1 MKLKKILSLAICL
14 IGTGVFTSCDDFLTI
29 YPKDQLTV
37 ATYWNTDDDADAAVT
52 AAYNWWVNNYLG
64 SKFIFY
70 EDSYSDIGFNYT
82 NSSHMR
88 NMGRGSI
95 SPSAAPNYWRQYET
109 IRRCNFVIEN
119 IDRIPASEIT
129 EAKKND
135 FLAQVRAIRGYSHAY
150 LATWYGD
157 AVIMDF
163 VPKTAED
170 AKLPR
175 EAEAKVKEFAMNDLL
190 WSAENIAEKP
200 AQKGRI
206 TKGAVLSMIA
216 RFNLLWGN
224 YPEALDAANK
234 VIALK
239 QYELDP
245 NFLTIFSMSGQN
257 SKEIICTYEHVKTT
271 SAYTDVIRFY
281 NNADGGW
288 ASYTPTQN
296 LVDMFEMED
305 GKMINEAGSGYDPV
319 HPFANRDPRLKN
331 TIIYPGQDWMGRNNI
346 PRILNTIDKKLPNG
360 SMNKD
365 YYLAA
370 DNASHTG
377 MLWAKYLRPNQAQYS
392 ASMNDDA
399 LCPIIF
405 RYAEILLTKAECYV
419 EMNQN
424 FQEVLDI
431 IDLLRIRGGH
441 IAVDRTK
448 YDTQAKVR
456 ELLRRERT
464 IELAGEGFRFEDIV
478 RWDEYDANGTKTGK
492 KVVETVMPGNLFRL
506 CGTIDYNEP
515 NPDRRAVINVNAPLE
530 DRLVEIRYFDKKQ
543 FHLPIQQTEMDANPQ
558 LVQNPGY

>member
-14 IGTGVFTSCDDFLTI
+14 IGTGVFTSCDDFLNI

-82 NSSHMR
+82 NSSQMR

-129 EAKKND
+129 DAKKND

-175 EAEAKVKEFAMNDLL
+175 EAQAKVKEFAMNDLL

-206 TKGAVLSMIA
+206 AKGAVLSMIA

-245 NFLTIFSMSGQN
+245 NFLNIFSMSGQN

-271 SAYTDVIRFY
+271 SAFTDVIRFY

-288 ASYTPTQN
+288 ASYSPTQN
-296 LVDMFEMED
+296 LVDMYEMAN

-331 TIIYPGQDWMGRNNI
+331 TIIYSGQDWIGRNNI
-346 PRILNTIDKKLPNG
+346 PRILNTLDKKLPNG

-392 ASMNDDA
+392 SSMNDDA

-405 RYAEILLTKAECYV
+405 RYAEILLTKAECLV

-424 FQEVLDI
+424 LQEVLDI

-441 IAVDRTK
+441 IAVDRNK
-448 YDTQAKVR
+448 YDTQAKIR

-478 RWDEYDANGTKTGK
+478 RWDEYDANGAKTGK
-492 KVVETVMPGNLFRL
+492 KVIETVMPGNLLRL
-506 CGTIDYNEP
+506 CGTVNYNEP
-515 NPDRRAVINVNAPLE
+515 YPDRRAVIDINAPLE

-543 FHLPIQQTEMDANPQ
+543 FLLPIQQNEMDANPQ